1 MILKLAYKNVFSR
14 RSSFVIILFVA
25 FAICLFCVA
34 NAVFDSTEQGV
45 QATYVSSFTG
55 DLIVR
60 PSGNLQLSLF
70 GDETPIT
77 GELTSLERVV
87 PYEDLTK
94 YVEAQKEVQTV
105 LGQVS
110 GVAAIEYE
118 SNRYATYVFGVDGKT
133 YAAAMSSIKII
144 QGEPFEQGQKGVM
157 LCSAAAEKLGVS
169 LGQTVQFIVTD
180 GPYVRIRAAPL
191 TAIFEYEIHNAIFDR
206 FSIVDADT
214 VRSLLDISDFVS
226 SEQINIDSE
235 NTTLLDQETDFDFDS
250 LFDEAWDSEIIWDSA
265 ETQLLQEDA
274 FETAEEPEPKAQT
287 VLENSSEEY
296 IPSTSW
302 NFLIIRLAP
311 GADANKIIRRLNRHF
326 NKNSWPVQATDWRH
340 AAGST
345 CLYLY
350 WMRIILNIGIA
361 IVLCAGFIIVNN
373 TLVINVLDRTQ
384 EIGTLR
390 AIGTKKRYI
399 SVECMIETFILTLT
413 GGVIGVLFGN
423 WICHLITKANIVLN
437 NSFLVQL
444 FGSDALNIFV
454 TGGNVFK
461 MFLLVVMLG
470 IIGWIYPVITAM
482 KVSPV
487 VAMQGGR
494 S

>member
-14 RSSFVIILFVA
+14 RSSIVIILFVA

-77 GELTSLERVV
+77 GELTSLDRVI
-87 PYEDLTK
+87 PYEDLK
-94 YVEAQKEVQTV
+94 SYIEAQDEVQAV

-110 GVAAIEYE
+110 GVAAIEYG
-118 SNRYATYVFGVDGKT
+118 SNRYATYVFGVDGKS
-133 YAAAMSSIKII
+133 YANAMSSIKIVE
-144 QGEPFEQGQKGVM
+144 GEPFELGQKGVM
-157 LCSAAAEKLGVS
+157 LCKNAVEKLGVS

-191 TAIFEYEIHNAIFDR
+191 TAIYEYEIYNAIFDR
-206 FSIVDADT
+206 FAIADADT
-214 VRSLLDISDFVS
+214 VRSLLDISDFTS
-226 SEQINIDSE
+226 SEQIDIDSE
-235 NTTLLDQETDFDFDS
+235 NTTLLDQETDLDFDS
-250 LFDEAWDSEIIWDSA
+250 LFDEAWDTEAIWDLENESQTE
-265 ETQLLQEDA
+265 ETTDDL
-274 FETAEEPEPKAQT
+274 PAQT
-287 VLENSSEEY
+287 LNEEY
-296 IPSTSW
+296 IPSTTW
-302 NFLIIRLAP
+302 NFLIIRLAN
-311 GADANKIIRRLNRHF
+311 GADADKIIKRLNRHF
-326 NKNSWPVQATDWRH
+326 KKNSWPVQATDWRH
-340 AAGST
+340 AAGSI

-350 WMRIILNIGIA
+350 WMRVILNIGIS

-390 AIGTKKRYI
+390 AIGTKKRYV
-399 SVECMIETFILTLT
+399 SVECMLETFIMTIS
-413 GGVIGVLFGN
+413 GGIIGVLLGK
-423 WICHLITKANIVLN
+423 WLCHLITKANIVLH

-444 FGSDALNIFV
+444 FGSDALSLV
-454 TGGNVFK
+454 LTGSTIFK
-461 MFLLVVMLG
+461 MFLLVILLG
-470 IIGWIYPVITAM
+470 IIGWIYPVIAAM

>member
-77 GELTSLERVV
+77 GELTSLDRVI
-87 PYEDLTK
+87 PYENLK
-94 YVEAQKEVQTV
+94 NYIEAQNEVQTV

-110 GVAAIEYE
+110 GVAAIEYG

-133 YAAAMSSIKII
+133 YASAMPSIKII
-144 QGEPFEQGQKGVM
+144 EGEPFEPGQKGVM
-157 LCSAAAEKLGVS
+157 LCKNAVEKLGVS

-191 TAIFEYEIHNAIFDR
+191 TAIYEYEIYNAIFDR
-206 FSIVDADT
+206 FAIADADT
-214 VRSLLDISDFVS
+214 VRSLLDISDFTS
-226 SEQINIDSE
+226 SEQIEIASE
-235 NTTLLDQETDFDFDS
+235 NTTLLDQETDLDFDS
-250 LFDEAWDSEIIWDSA
+250 LFDEAWDTEAIWDLDDTE
-265 ETQLLQEDA
+265 ETE
-274 FETAEEPEPKAQT
+274 ETEALPEILPPASQQNQT
-287 VLENSSEEY
+287 QEY
-296 IPSTSW
+296 IPSTTW
-302 NFLIIRLAP
+302 NFLIIRLVP
-311 GADANKIIRRLNRHF
+311 GADANKIIKRLNRHF
-326 NKNSWPVQATDWRH
+326 KKNSWPVQATDWRH
-340 AAGST
+340 AAGSI

-350 WMRIILNIGIA
+350 WMRVILNIGIS

-390 AIGTKKRYI
+390 AIGTKKRYV
-399 SVECMIETFILTLT
+399 SVECMLETFIMTIS
-413 GGVIGVLFGN
+413 GGIIGVLLGK
-423 WICHLITKANIVLN
+423 WVCHLITKANIVLH

-444 FGSDALNIFV
+444 FGSDALSLV
-454 TGGNVFK
+454 LTGPTIFK
-461 MFLLVVMLG
+461 MFLLVILLG
-470 IIGWIYPVITAM
+470 IIGWIYPVIAAM